1 MIVGSACRNALL
13 RMGLIMS
20 MLLLSAMAVAQDV
33 DLAKH
38 HHESD
43 NDWVGK
49 AVSSVLPVA
58 GIERIILTR
67 AITSATTDIDL
78 HNIRRMLESGQS
90 LQGRSAGAVLL
101 PPLGANG
108 SGIWE
113 AIIVMRSGE
122 FIRFVADNEWVC
134 LSGTTGE
141 GCFRQKED

>member
-1 MIVGSACRNALL
+1 MEAVCRKALL
-13 RMGLIMS
+13 RMGMIMS
-20 MLLLSAMAVAQDV
+20 MLLFSAMAVAQDV

-38 HHESD
+38 RHESD

-58 GIERIILTR
+58 GIERILLTR
-67 AITSATTDIDL
+67 AITSATADIDL
-78 HNIRRMLESGQS
+78 HNIRRMLESGQI
-90 LQGRSAGAVLL
+90 LQGRSAADPLL
-101 PPLGANG
+101 QPLGANG

-113 AIIVMRSGE
+113 AIVVMRSGE

-141 GCFRQKED
+141 GCFRQRKD

>member
-1 MIVGSACRNALL
+1 
-13 RMGLIMS
+13 
-20 MLLLSAMAVAQDV
+20 
-33 DLAKH
+33 
-38 HHESD
+38 
-43 NDWVGK
+43 
-49 AVSSVLPVA
+49 
-58 GIERIILTR
+58 
-67 AITSATTDIDL
+67 
-78 HNIRRMLESGQS
+78 MLESTQT
-90 LQGRSAGAVLL
+90 LQGRSVDDALL